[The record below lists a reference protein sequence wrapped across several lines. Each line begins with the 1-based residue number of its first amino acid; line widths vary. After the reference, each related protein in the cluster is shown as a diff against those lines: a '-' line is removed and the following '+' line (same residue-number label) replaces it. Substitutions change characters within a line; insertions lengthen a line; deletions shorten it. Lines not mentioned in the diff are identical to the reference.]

1 MGLVCSGPWGQICCR
16 ALGLTLR
23 ICLVWVILGKM
34 EKIQEENMRENGWE
48 EYLVRKGGWRENWT
62 PEPTKNKSSQIGE
75 KAKKKICI
83 FCSNFKKSFCPLV
96 HSHSKSNAWLFN
108 IILFFLLF
116 FLTTTNL
123 PELILIK

>member
-48 EYLVRKGGWRENWT
+48 EYLVRREGWRENWT
-62 PEPTKNKSSQIGE
+62 PEPP
-75 KAKKKICI
+75 KI
-83 FCSNFKKSFCPLV
+83 
-96 HSHSKSNAWLFN
+96 
-108 IILFFLLF
+108 
-116 FLTTTNL
+116 NL
-123 PELILIK
+123 PKSGRKQRRKFAFFVQNSNSLFAL